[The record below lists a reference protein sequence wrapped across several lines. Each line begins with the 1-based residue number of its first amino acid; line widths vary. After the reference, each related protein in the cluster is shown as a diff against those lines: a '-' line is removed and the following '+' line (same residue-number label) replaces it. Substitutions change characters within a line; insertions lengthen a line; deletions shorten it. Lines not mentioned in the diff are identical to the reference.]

1 MTFDHHWISIMSQF
15 SLWYLLLQI
24 KFLKCYGTYLILL
37 KSQLQYSTEIEKRK
51 ENRLCLALG
60 QIIRFITL
68 MTNVLWGFYVSKRII
83 GRGLMVSYCKSKRE
97 RTKRTSEMKYYET
110 S

>member
-1 MTFDHHWISIMSQF
+1 MGFYVSKRIIGRGLHILSPF
-15 SLWYLLLQI
+15 SLWYLTLQMG
-24 KFLKCYGTYLILL
+24 FLKCYGTSLIVL

-51 ENRLCLALG
+51 ENRLSLALG

-83 GRGLMVSYCKSKRE
+83 GRGLDSVEMIPSTTMVGD
-97 RTKRTSEMKYYET
+97 
-110 S
+110 